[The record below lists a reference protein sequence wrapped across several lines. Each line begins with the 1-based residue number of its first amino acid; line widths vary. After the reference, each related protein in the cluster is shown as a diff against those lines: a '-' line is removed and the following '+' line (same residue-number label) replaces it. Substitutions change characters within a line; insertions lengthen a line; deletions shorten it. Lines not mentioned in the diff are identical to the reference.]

1 VAFSHS
7 DMGGT
12 IVLPGTMTSEAHASL
27 ASSGLPGSAEREAG
41 GRALIASPSSNAM
54 QFECRAGD
62 VLLMDSRVL
71 HCGGANTS
79 DLRRYAEKRC
89 FWSRL
94 YTKMTISPRQ
104 ARDKHRQSTQKQT
117 VFVLQA
123 FALHHPED
131 PAL

>member
-1 VAFSHS
+1 
-7 DMGGT
+7 MGGT

-27 ASSGLPGSAEREAG
+27 ASSGLPGSAEREVA

-79 DLRRYAEKRC
+79 DLRR
-89 FWSRL
+89 
-94 YTKMTISPRQ
+94 
-104 ARDKHRQSTQKQT
+104 
-117 VFVLQA
+117 
-123 FALHHPED
+123 
-131 PAL
+131 